1 MFNKIK
7 AWRKAIGGNKAPPPK
22 DNKVDEAVDLIL
34 NMANLLHI
42 DPQKIVGALQQRLED
57 NEMKTNVDSDIEAIV
72 NHDMLG
78 GGFRV

>member
-1 MFNKIK
+1 LFNKFK
-7 AWRKAIGGNKAPPPK
+7 AWREAMRGNKTPPPK

-34 NMANLLHI
+34 NMASLLHI

>member
-1 MFNKIK
+1 M
-7 AWRKAIGGNKAPPPK
+7 GGNKTPPPK

-34 NMANLLHI
+34 NMASLLHI

>member
-1 MFNKIK
+1 M
-7 AWRKAIGGNKAPPPK
+7 RGNKTPPPK

-34 NMANLLHI
+34 NMASLLHI